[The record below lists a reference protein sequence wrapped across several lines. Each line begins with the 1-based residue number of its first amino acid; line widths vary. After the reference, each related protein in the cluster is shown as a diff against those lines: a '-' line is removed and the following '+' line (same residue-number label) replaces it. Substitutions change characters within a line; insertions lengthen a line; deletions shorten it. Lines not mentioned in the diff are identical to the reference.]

1 MLNNVNPILI
11 SAAASELSA
20 TAQAVMWLALVVC
33 IVLSGVFSATE
44 TAYSTASKVRL
55 TTMADEGDKKA
66 GKVVKLLEKYEK
78 VLFTV
83 LVGNNIVNI
92 TATTLATLLFV
103 NLMPAVGATVSTVVV
118 TVVVLLFGEISPK
131 MLAKQHPEAFC
142 KNIYGFLRCCIVVL
156 TPITLIFEG
165 WKWLLSKIFR
175 FPKTA
180 SFSEEE
186 LITIVETAE
195 NEGQLE
201 KHESEL
207 IRSAIE
213 FEDLDVRDIMVPRVN
228 VEAVPEDAT
237 MEEIYKVFVESGYSR
252 LPVYRDDIDTIVGIL
267 HEKDFSV
274 LLHDGK
280 TDIKPIIKKCIYLTQ
295 SIKISTALGMLQK
308 EKIHMAIVVDEFGG
322 TDGIVTLED
331 ILEELVG
338 EIYDEH
344 DSEEEQIKKIDDN
357 TYLIKGDEN
366 FEEMLEEL
374 DVKSPDEETEATT
387 VGGFV
392 SEQLDRMPAP
402 GDKLTVEGMEMEVIK
417 ATDKTVDEVKVTVL
431 PPQDDE
437 DD

>member
-1 MLNNVNPILI
+1 MNNPNAL
-11 SAAASELSA
+11 LSA
-20 TAQAVMWLALVVC
+20 STTVTAIMWLALVLC
-33 IVLSGVFSATE
+33 IVLSGIFSATE

-55 TTMADEGDKKA
+55 TTMSDEGDKKA
-66 GKVVKLLEKYEK
+66 GKVLKLLNNYEK

-92 TATTLATLLFV
+92 TATTLATLLFIA
-103 NLMPAVGATVSTVVV
+103 MMGDIGATVSTIVI

-131 MLAKQHPEAFC
+131 MLAKQHPEGFA
-142 KNIYGFLRCCIVVL
+142 KNVYGFLRACMFIL
-156 TPITLIFEG
+156 TPITFILDG

-175 FPKTA
+175 FPQTA

-274 LLHDGK
+274 LLHDGG
-280 TDIKPIIKKCIYLTQ
+280 TDIKPLIKKCIYLTQ

-357 TYLIKGDEN
+357 TYIIKGDEN

-402 GDKLTVEGMEMEVIK
+402 GDKLTVDGMEMEVIK
-417 ATDKTVDEVKVTVL
+417 ATDKTVDEIKVTVL
-431 PPQDDE
+431 PSQDE
-437 DD
+437 DDD

>member
-1 MLNNVNPILI
+1 MIITNAFTIA
-11 SAAASELSA
+11 SASVPLES
-20 TAQAVMWLALVVC
+20 TAQAFMWLALIIC
-33 IVLSGVFSATE
+33 FILSAVFSATE

-66 GKVVKLLEKYEK
+66 AKVCKLLDRFED
-78 VLFTV
+78 VLYAV

-92 TATTLATLLFV
+92 TATTLATLLFIAM
-103 NLMPAVGATVSTVVV
+103 LGDVGATVSTIVV
-118 TVVVLLFGEISPK
+118 TVVVLLFGEITPK
-131 MLAKQHPEAFC
+131 ILAKQNPEGFA
-142 KNIYGFLRCCIVVL
+142 KSVYGFLRCCMFVL
-156 TPITLIFEG
+156 TPITFVLGG
-165 WKWLLSKIFR
+165 WKWLMSKTFR
-175 FPKTA
+175 FSKQA

-228 VEAVPEDAT
+228 VEAVPEDAS
-237 MEEIYKVFVESGYSR
+237 MEEIYKVFAETAYSR
-252 LPVYRDDIDTIVGIL
+252 LPVYRGDIDTIVGIL
-267 HEKDFSV
+267 HEKDFSA

-280 TDIKPIIKKCIYLTQ
+280 TDIGPIIKKCIYLTQ

-344 DSEEEQIKKIDDN
+344 DREEEQIRKINDN
-357 TYLIKGDEN
+357 TYIIKGDEN
-366 FEEMLEEL
+366 FEEVLEKL

-387 VGGFV
+387 LGGFV

-402 GDKLTVEGMEMEVIK
+402 GDKLTVDGMEMEVTK
-417 ATDKTVDEVKVTVL
+417 ATDKTVDEIKVTVL
-431 PPQDDE
+431 PTEDDE

>member
-1 MLNNVNPILI
+1 MNNLNAL
-11 SAAASELSA
+11 LSA
-20 TAQAVMWLALVVC
+20 STTVTAIMWLALVLC
-33 IVLSGVFSATE
+33 IVLSGIFSATE

-55 TTMADEGDKKA
+55 TTMSDEGDKKA
-66 GKVVKLLEKYEK
+66 GKVLKLLNNYEK

-92 TATTLATLLFV
+92 TATTLATLLFIA
-103 NLMPAVGATVSTVVV
+103 MMGDIGATVSTIVI

-131 MLAKQHPEAFC
+131 MLAKQHPEGFA
-142 KNIYGFLRCCIVVL
+142 KNVYGFLRACMFIL
-156 TPITLIFEG
+156 TPITFILDG
-165 WKWLLSKIFR
+165 WKWLLSKMFR
-175 FPKTA
+175 FPQTA

-274 LLHDGK
+274 LLHDGG
-280 TDIKPIIKKCIYLTQ
+280 TDIKPLIKKCIYLTQ

-357 TYLIKGDEN
+357 TYIIKGDEN

-402 GDKLTVEGMEMEVIK
+402 GDKLTVDGMEMEVIK
-417 ATDKTVDEVKVTVL
+417 ATDKKVDEIKVTVL
-431 PPQDDE
+431 PSQDE
-437 DD
+437 DDD

>member
-1 MLNNVNPILI
+1 MNNPNAL
-11 SAAASELSA
+11 LSA
-20 TAQAVMWLALVVC
+20 STTVTAIMWLALVLC
-33 IVLSGVFSATE
+33 LVLSGLFSATE
-44 TAYSTASKVRL
+44 TAYSTVSKVRL
-55 TTMADEGDKKA
+55 TTMSDEGDKKA
-66 GKVVKLLEKYEK
+66 GKVLKLLNNYEK

-92 TATTLATLLFV
+92 TATTLATLLFIA
-103 NLMPAVGATVSTVVV
+103 MMGDIGATVSTIVI
-118 TVVVLLFGEISPK
+118 TVVVLLFSEISPK
-131 MLAKQHPEAFC
+131 MLAKQHPEGFA
-142 KNIYGFLRCCIVVL
+142 KNVYGFLRACMFIL
-156 TPITLIFEG
+156 TPITFILDG

-175 FPKTA
+175 FPQTA

-274 LLHDGK
+274 LLHDGG
-280 TDIKPIIKKCIYLTQ
+280 TDIKPLIKKCIYLTQ

-344 DSEEEQIKKIDDN
+344 DSEEEQIKKIDDH
-357 TYLIKGDEN
+357 TYIIKGDEN

-402 GDKLTVEGMEMEVIK
+402 GDKLTVDGMEMEVIK
-417 ATDKTVDEVKVTVL
+417 ATDKKVDEIKVTVL
-431 PPQDDE
+431 PSQDE
-437 DD
+437 DDD

>member
-1 MLNNVNPILI
+1 MNNPNAL
-11 SAAASELSA
+11 LSA
-20 TAQAVMWLALVVC
+20 STTVTAIMWLALVLC
-33 IVLSGVFSATE
+33 IVLSGLFSAME

-55 TTMADEGDKKA
+55 TTMSDEGDKKA
-66 GKVVKLLEKYEK
+66 GKVLKLLNNYEK

-92 TATTLATLLFV
+92 IATTLATLLFIA
-103 NLMPAVGATVSTVVV
+103 MMGDIGATISTIVI

-131 MLAKQHPEAFC
+131 MLAKQHPEGFA
-142 KNIYGFLRCCIVVL
+142 KNVYGFLRACMFIL
-156 TPITLIFEG
+156 TPITFILDG

-175 FPKTA
+175 FPQTA

-274 LLHDGK
+274 LLHDGG
-280 TDIKPIIKKCIYLTQ
+280 TDIKPLIKKCIYLTQ

-344 DSEEEQIKKIDDN
+344 DSEEEQIKKIDDH
-357 TYLIKGDEN
+357 TYIIKGDEN

-402 GDKLTVEGMEMEVIK
+402 GDKLTVDGMEMEVIK
-417 ATDKTVDEVKVTVL
+417 ATDKKVDEIKVTVL
-431 PPQDDE
+431 PSQDE
-437 DD
+437 DDD

>member
-1 MLNNVNPILI
+1 MNNPNAL
-11 SAAASELSA
+11 LSA
-20 TAQAVMWLALVVC
+20 STTVTAIMWLALVLC
-33 IVLSGVFSATE
+33 IVLSGLFSATE

-55 TTMADEGDKKA
+55 TTMSDEGDKKA
-66 GKVVKLLEKYEK
+66 GKVLKLLNNYEK

-92 TATTLATLLFV
+92 TATTLATLLFIA
-103 NLMPAVGATVSTVVV
+103 MMGDIGATVSTIVV

-131 MLAKQHPEAFC
+131 MLAKQHPEGFA
-142 KNIYGFLRCCIVVL
+142 KSIYGFLRACMVIL
-156 TPITLIFEG
+156 TPITFILGG
-165 WKWLLSKIFR
+165 WKWLLSKMFR
-175 FPKTA
+175 FPQTA

-274 LLHDGK
+274 LLHDGG
-280 TDIKPIIKKCIYLTQ
+280 TDIKPLIKKCIYLTQ

-357 TYLIKGDEN
+357 TYIIKGDEN

-402 GDKLTVEGMEMEVIK
+402 GDKLTVDGMEMEVIK
-417 ATDKTVDEVKVTVL
+417 ATDKKVDEIKVTVL
-431 PPQDDE
+431 PSQDE
-437 DD
+437 DDD

>member
-1 MLNNVNPILI
+1 MNNPNAL
-11 SAAASELSA
+11 LSA
-20 TAQAVMWLALVVC
+20 STTVTAIMWLALVLC
-33 IVLSGVFSATE
+33 IVLSGLFSAME

-55 TTMADEGDKKA
+55 TTMSDEGDKKA
-66 GKVVKLLEKYEK
+66 GKVLKLLNNYEK

-92 TATTLATLLFV
+92 IATTLATLLFIA
-103 NLMPAVGATVSTVVV
+103 MMGDIGATVSTIVI

-131 MLAKQHPEAFC
+131 MLAKQHPEGFA
-142 KNIYGFLRCCIVVL
+142 KNVYGFLRVCMFIL
-156 TPITLIFEG
+156 TPITFILDG

-175 FPKTA
+175 FPQTA

-274 LLHDGK
+274 LLHDGG
-280 TDIKPIIKKCIYLTQ
+280 TDIKPLIKKCIYLTQ

-357 TYLIKGDEN
+357 TYIIKGDEN

-402 GDKLTVEGMEMEVIK
+402 GDKLTVDGMEMEVIK
-417 ATDKTVDEVKVTVL
+417 ATDKTVDEIKVTVL
-431 PPQDDE
+431 PSQDE
-437 DD
+437 DDD

>member
-1 MLNNVNPILI
+1 MNNPNAL
-11 SAAASELSA
+11 LSA
-20 TAQAVMWLALVVC
+20 STTVAAIMWLALVLC
-33 IVLSGVFSATE
+33 IVLSGLFSAME

-55 TTMADEGDKKA
+55 TTMSDEGDKKA
-66 GKVVKLLEKYEK
+66 GKVLKLLNNYEK

-92 TATTLATLLFV
+92 IATTLATLLFIA
-103 NLMPAVGATVSTVVV
+103 MMGDIGATVSTIVI

-131 MLAKQHPEAFC
+131 MLAKQHPEGFA
-142 KNIYGFLRCCIVVL
+142 KNVYGFLRACMFIL
-156 TPITLIFEG
+156 TPITFILDG

-175 FPKTA
+175 FPQTA

-274 LLHDGK
+274 LLHDGG
-280 TDIKPIIKKCIYLTQ
+280 TDIKPLIKKCIYLTQ

-344 DSEEEQIKKIDDN
+344 DSEEEQIKKIDDH
-357 TYLIKGDEN
+357 TYIIKGDEN

-402 GDKLTVEGMEMEVIK
+402 GDKLTVDGMEMEVIK
-417 ATDKTVDEVKVTVL
+417 ATDKKVDEIKVTVL
-431 PPQDDE
+431 PSQDE
-437 DD
+437 DDD

>member
-1 MLNNVNPILI
+1 MNNPNAL
-11 SAAASELSA
+11 LSA
-20 TAQAVMWLALVVC
+20 STTVTAIMWLALVLC
-33 IVLSGVFSATE
+33 IVLSGIFSATE

-55 TTMADEGDKKA
+55 TTMSDEGDKKA
-66 GKVVKLLEKYEK
+66 GKVLKLLNNYEK

-92 TATTLATLLFV
+92 TATTLATLLFIA
-103 NLMPAVGATVSTVVV
+103 MMGDIGATVSTIVI

-131 MLAKQHPEAFC
+131 MLAKQHPEGFA
-142 KNIYGFLRCCIVVL
+142 KNVYGFLRACMFIL
-156 TPITLIFEG
+156 TPITFILDG
-165 WKWLLSKIFR
+165 WKWLLSKMFR
-175 FPKTA
+175 FPQTA

-228 VEAVPEDAT
+228 VEAVLEDAT

-274 LLHDGK
+274 LLHDGG
-280 TDIKPIIKKCIYLTQ
+280 TDIKPLIKKCIYLTQ

-357 TYLIKGDEN
+357 TYIIKGDEN

-402 GDKLTVEGMEMEVIK
+402 GDKLTVDGMEMEVIK
-417 ATDKTVDEVKVTVL
+417 ATDKTVDEIKVTVL
-431 PPQDDE
+431 PSQDE
-437 DD
+437 DDD

>member
-1 MLNNVNPILI
+1 MNNPNAL
-11 SAAASELSA
+11 LSA
-20 TAQAVMWLALVVC
+20 STTVTAIMWLALVLC
-33 IVLSGVFSATE
+33 IVLSGIFSATE

-55 TTMADEGDKKA
+55 TTMSDEGDKKA
-66 GKVVKLLEKYEK
+66 GKVLKLLNNYEK

-92 TATTLATLLFV
+92 TATTLATLLFIA
-103 NLMPAVGATVSTVVV
+103 MMGDIGATVSTIVI

-131 MLAKQHPEAFC
+131 MLAKQHPEGFA
-142 KNIYGFLRCCIVVL
+142 KNVYGFLRACMFIL
-156 TPITLIFEG
+156 TPITFILDG
-165 WKWLLSKIFR
+165 WKWLLSKMFR
-175 FPKTA
+175 FPQTA

-274 LLHDGK
+274 LLHDGG
-280 TDIKPIIKKCIYLTQ
+280 TDIKPLIKKCIYLTQ

-344 DSEEEQIKKIDDN
+344 DSEEEQIKKIDDH
-357 TYLIKGDEN
+357 TYIIKGDEN

-402 GDKLTVEGMEMEVIK
+402 GDKLTVDGMEMEVIK
-417 ATDKTVDEVKVTVL
+417 ATDKKVDEIKVTVL
-431 PPQDDE
+431 PSQDE
-437 DD
+437 DDD

>member
-1 MLNNVNPILI
+1 MNNPNAL
-11 SAAASELSA
+11 LSA
-20 TAQAVMWLALVVC
+20 STTVTAIMWLALVLC
-33 IVLSGVFSATE
+33 IVLSGIFSATE

-55 TTMADEGDKKA
+55 TTMSDEGDKKA
-66 GKVVKLLEKYEK
+66 GKVLKLLNNYEK

-92 TATTLATLLFV
+92 TATTLATLLFIA
-103 NLMPAVGATVSTVVV
+103 MMGDIGATVSTIVI

-131 MLAKQHPEAFC
+131 MLAKQHPEGFA
-142 KNIYGFLRCCIVVL
+142 KNVYGFLCACMFIL
-156 TPITLIFEG
+156 TPITFILDG
-165 WKWLLSKIFR
+165 WKWLLSKMFR
-175 FPKTA
+175 FPQTA

-274 LLHDGK
+274 LLHDGG
-280 TDIKPIIKKCIYLTQ
+280 TDIKPLIKKCIYLTQ

-344 DSEEEQIKKIDDN
+344 DSEEEQIKKIDDH
-357 TYLIKGDEN
+357 TYIIKGDEN

-402 GDKLTVEGMEMEVIK
+402 GDKLTVDGMEMEVIK
-417 ATDKTVDEVKVTVL
+417 ATDKKVDEIKVTVL
-431 PPQDDE
+431 PSQDE
-437 DD
+437 DDD

>member
-1 MLNNVNPILI
+1 MNNPNAL
-11 SAAASELSA
+11 LSA
-20 TAQAVMWLALVVC
+20 STTVTAIMWLALVLC
-33 IVLSGVFSATE
+33 IVLSGIFSATE

-55 TTMADEGDKKA
+55 TTMSDEGDKKA
-66 GKVVKLLEKYEK
+66 GKVLKLLNNYEK

-92 TATTLATLLFV
+92 TATTLATLLFIA
-103 NLMPAVGATVSTVVV
+103 MMGDIGATVSTIVI

-131 MLAKQHPEAFC
+131 MLAKQHPEGFA
-142 KNIYGFLRCCIVVL
+142 KNVYGFLRACMFIL
-156 TPITLIFEG
+156 TPITFILDG

-175 FPKTA
+175 FPQTA

-201 KHESEL
+201 KHESDL

-274 LLHDGK
+274 LLHDGG
-280 TDIKPIIKKCIYLTQ
+280 TDIKPLIKKCIYLTQ

-344 DSEEEQIKKIDDN
+344 DSEEEQIKKIDDH
-357 TYLIKGDEN
+357 TYIIKGDEN

-402 GDKLTVEGMEMEVIK
+402 GDKLTVDGMEMEVIK
-417 ATDKTVDEVKVTVL
+417 ATDKKVDEIKVTVL
-431 PPQDDE
+431 PSQDE
-437 DD
+437 DDD

>member
-1 MLNNVNPILI
+1 MNNPNAL
-11 SAAASELSA
+11 LSA
-20 TAQAVMWLALVVC
+20 STTVTAIMWLALVLC
-33 IVLSGVFSATE
+33 IVLSGLFSAME

-55 TTMADEGDKKA
+55 TTMSDEGDKKA
-66 GKVVKLLEKYEK
+66 GKVLKLLNNYEK

-92 TATTLATLLFV
+92 IATTLATLLFIA
-103 NLMPAVGATVSTVVV
+103 MMGDIGATVSTIVI

-131 MLAKQHPEAFC
+131 MLAKQHPEGFA
-142 KNIYGFLRCCIVVL
+142 KNVYGFLRVCMFIL
-156 TPITLIFEG
+156 TPITFILDG

-175 FPKTA
+175 FPQTA

-274 LLHDGK
+274 LLHDGG
-280 TDIKPIIKKCIYLTQ
+280 TDIKPLIKKCIYLTQ

-344 DSEEEQIKKIDDN
+344 DSEEEQIKKIDDH
-357 TYLIKGDEN
+357 TYIIKGDEN

-402 GDKLTVEGMEMEVIK
+402 GDKLTVDGMEMEVIK
-417 ATDKTVDEVKVTVL
+417 ATDKKVDEIKVTVL
-431 PPQDDE
+431 PTQDE
-437 DD
+437 DDD

>member
-1 MLNNVNPILI
+1 MNNPNAL
-11 SAAASELSA
+11 LSA
-20 TAQAVMWLALVVC
+20 STTVTAIMWLALVLC
-33 IVLSGVFSATE
+33 IVLSGIFSATE

-55 TTMADEGDKKA
+55 TTMSDEGDKKA
-66 GKVVKLLEKYEK
+66 GKVLKLLNNYEK

-92 TATTLATLLFV
+92 TATTLATLLFIA
-103 NLMPAVGATVSTVVV
+103 MMGDIGATVSTIVI

-131 MLAKQHPEAFC
+131 MLAKQHPEGFA
-142 KNIYGFLRCCIVVL
+142 KNVYGFLRACMFIL
-156 TPITLIFEG
+156 TPITFILDG

-175 FPKTA
+175 FPQTA

-274 LLHDGK
+274 LLHDGG
-280 TDIKPIIKKCIYLTQ
+280 TDIKPLIKKCIYLTQ

-344 DSEEEQIKKIDDN
+344 DSEEEQIKKIDDH
-357 TYLIKGDEN
+357 TYIIKGDEN

-402 GDKLTVEGMEMEVIK
+402 GDKLTVDGMEMEVIK
-417 ATDKTVDEVKVTVL
+417 ATDKKVDEIKVTVL
-431 PPQDDE
+431 PSQDE
-437 DD
+437 DDD

>member
-1 MLNNVNPILI
+1 MNNPNAL
-11 SAAASELSA
+11 LSA
-20 TAQAVMWLALVVC
+20 STTVTAIMWLALVLC
-33 IVLSGVFSATE
+33 IVLSGLFSAME

-55 TTMADEGDKKA
+55 TTMSDEGDKKA
-66 GKVVKLLEKYEK
+66 GKVLKLLNNYEK

-92 TATTLATLLFV
+92 IATTLATLLFIA
-103 NLMPAVGATVSTVVV
+103 MMGDIGATVSTIVI

-131 MLAKQHPEAFC
+131 MLAKQHPEGFA
-142 KNIYGFLRCCIVVL
+142 KNVYGFLRVCMFIL
-156 TPITLIFEG
+156 TPITFILDG

-175 FPKTA
+175 FPQTA

-274 LLHDGK
+274 LLHDGG
-280 TDIKPIIKKCIYLTQ
+280 TDIKPLIKKCIYLTQ

-357 TYLIKGDEN
+357 TYIIKGDEN

-402 GDKLTVEGMEMEVIK
+402 GDKLTVDGMEMEVIK
-417 ATDKTVDEVKVTVL
+417 ATDKKVDEIKVTVL
-431 PPQDDE
+431 PSQDE
-437 DD
+437 DDD

>member
-1 MLNNVNPILI
+1 MNNPNAL
-11 SAAASELSA
+11 LSA
-20 TAQAVMWLALVVC
+20 STTVTAIMWLALVLC
-33 IVLSGVFSATE
+33 IVLSGLFSAME

-55 TTMADEGDKKA
+55 TTMSDEGDKKA
-66 GKVVKLLEKYEK
+66 GKVLKLLNNYEK

-92 TATTLATLLFV
+92 IATTLATLLFIA
-103 NLMPAVGATVSTVVV
+103 MMGDIGATVSTIVI

-131 MLAKQHPEAFC
+131 MLAKQHPEGFA
-142 KNIYGFLRCCIVVL
+142 KNVYGFLRVCMFIL
-156 TPITLIFEG
+156 TPVTFILDG

-175 FPKTA
+175 FPQTA

-274 LLHDGK
+274 LLHDGG
-280 TDIKPIIKKCIYLTQ
+280 TDIKPLIKKCIYLTQ

-344 DSEEEQIKKIDDN
+344 DSEEEQIKKIDDH
-357 TYLIKGDEN
+357 TYIIKGDEN

-402 GDKLTVEGMEMEVIK
+402 GDKLTVDGMEMEVIK
-417 ATDKTVDEVKVTVL
+417 ATDKTVDEIKVTVL
-431 PPQDDE
+431 PSQDE
-437 DD
+437 DDD

>member
-1 MLNNVNPILI
+1 MNNPNAL
-11 SAAASELSA
+11 LSA
-20 TAQAVMWLALVVC
+20 STTVTAIMWLALVLC
-33 IVLSGVFSATE
+33 IVLSGIFSATE

-55 TTMADEGDKKA
+55 TTMSDEGDKKA
-66 GKVVKLLEKYEK
+66 GKVLKLLNNYEK

-92 TATTLATLLFV
+92 TATTLATLLFIA
-103 NLMPAVGATVSTVVV
+103 MMGDIGATVSTIVI

-131 MLAKQHPEAFC
+131 MLAKQHPEGFA
-142 KNIYGFLRCCIVVL
+142 KNVYGFLRACMFIL
-156 TPITLIFEG
+156 TPITFILDG
-165 WKWLLSKIFR
+165 WKWLLSKMFR
-175 FPKTA
+175 FPQTA

-274 LLHDGK
+274 LLHDGG
-280 TDIKPIIKKCIYLTQ
+280 TDIKPLIKKCIYLTQ

-357 TYLIKGDEN
+357 TYIIKGDEN

-402 GDKLTVEGMEMEVIK
+402 GDKLTVDGMEMEVIK
-417 ATDKTVDEVKVTVL
+417 ATDKKVDEIKVTVL
-431 PPQDDE
+431 PSQDE
-437 DD
+437 DDD

>member
-1 MLNNVNPILI
+1 MNNPNAL
-11 SAAASELSA
+11 LSA
-20 TAQAVMWLALVVC
+20 STTVTAIMWIALVLC
-33 IVLSGVFSATE
+33 IVLSGLFSAME

-55 TTMADEGDKKA
+55 TTMSDEGDKKA
-66 GKVVKLLEKYEK
+66 GKVLKLLNNYEK

-92 TATTLATLLFV
+92 IATTLATLLFIA
-103 NLMPAVGATVSTVVV
+103 MMGDIGATVSTIVI

-131 MLAKQHPEAFC
+131 MLAKQHPEGFA
-142 KNIYGFLRCCIVVL
+142 KNVYGFLRVCMFIL
-156 TPITLIFEG
+156 TPITFILDG

-175 FPKTA
+175 FPQTA

-274 LLHDGK
+274 LLHDGG
-280 TDIKPIIKKCIYLTQ
+280 TDIKPLIKKCIYLTQ

-344 DSEEEQIKKIDDN
+344 DSEEEQIKKIDDH
-357 TYLIKGDEN
+357 TYIIKGDEN

-402 GDKLTVEGMEMEVIK
+402 GDKLTVDGMEMEVIK
-417 ATDKTVDEVKVTVL
+417 ATDKKVDEIKVTVL
-431 PPQDDE
+431 PTQDE
-437 DD
+437 DDD

>member
-1 MLNNVNPILI
+1 MIITNAFTIA
-11 SAAASELSA
+11 SASVPLES
-20 TAQAVMWLALVVC
+20 TAQAFMWLALIVC
-33 IVLSGVFSATE
+33 FILSAVFSATE

-66 GKVVKLLEKYEK
+66 AKVCKLLDRFED
-78 VLFTV
+78 VLYAV

-92 TATTLATLLFV
+92 TATTLATLLFIAM
-103 NLMPAVGATVSTVVV
+103 LGDVGATVSTIVV
-118 TVVVLLFGEISPK
+118 TVVVLLFGEITPK
-131 MLAKQHPEAFC
+131 ILAKQNPEGFA
-142 KNIYGFLRCCIVVL
+142 KSVYGFLRCCMFVL
-156 TPITLIFEG
+156 TPITFVLGG
-165 WKWLLSKIFR
+165 WKWLMSKIFR
-175 FPKTA
+175 FSKQA

-237 MEEIYKVFVESGYSR
+237 MEEIYKVFAETAYSR
-252 LPVYRDDIDTIVGIL
+252 LPVYRGDIDTIVGIL
-267 HEKDFSV
+267 HEKDFSA

-280 TDIKPIIKKCIYLTQ
+280 TDIGPIIKKCIYLTQ

-344 DSEEEQIKKIDDN
+344 DREEEQIRKINDN
-357 TYLIKGDEN
+357 TYIIKGDEN
-366 FEEMLEEL
+366 FEEVLEKL

-387 VGGFV
+387 LGGFV

-402 GDKLTVEGMEMEVIK
+402 GDKLTVDGMEMEVTK
-417 ATDKTVDEVKVTVL
+417 ATDKTVDEIKVTVL
-431 PPQDDE
+431 PPEEDE

>member
-1 MLNNVNPILI
+1 MNNPNAL
-11 SAAASELSA
+11 LSA
-20 TAQAVMWLALVVC
+20 STTVTAIMWLALVLC
-33 IVLSGVFSATE
+33 IVLSGIFSATE

-55 TTMADEGDKKA
+55 TTMSDEGDKKA
-66 GKVVKLLEKYEK
+66 GKVLKLLNNYEK

-92 TATTLATLLFV
+92 TATTLATLLFIA
-103 NLMPAVGATVSTVVV
+103 MMGDIGATVSTIVI

-131 MLAKQHPEAFC
+131 MLAKQHPEGFA
-142 KNIYGFLRCCIVVL
+142 KNVYGFLRACMFIL
-156 TPITLIFEG
+156 TPITFILDG

-175 FPKTA
+175 FPQTA

-274 LLHDGK
+274 LLHDGG
-280 TDIKPIIKKCIYLTQ
+280 TDIKPLIKKCIYLTQ

-344 DSEEEQIKKIDDN
+344 DSEEEQIKKIDDH
-357 TYLIKGDEN
+357 TYIIKGDEN

-402 GDKLTVEGMEMEVIK
+402 GDKLTVDGMEMEVIK
-417 ATDKTVDEVKVTVL
+417 ATDKKVDEIKVTVL
-431 PPQDDE
+431 PTQDE
-437 DD
+437 DDD

>member
-1 MLNNVNPILI
+1 MNNLNAL
-11 SAAASELSA
+11 LSA
-20 TAQAVMWLALVVC
+20 STTVTAIMWLALVLC
-33 IVLSGVFSATE
+33 IVLSGIFSATE

-55 TTMADEGDKKA
+55 TTMSDEGDKKA
-66 GKVVKLLEKYEK
+66 GKVLKLLNNYEK

-92 TATTLATLLFV
+92 TATTLATLLFIA
-103 NLMPAVGATVSTVVV
+103 MMGDIGATVSTIVI

-131 MLAKQHPEAFC
+131 MLAKQHPEGFA
-142 KNIYGFLRCCIVVL
+142 KNVYGFLRACMFIL
-156 TPITLIFEG
+156 TPITFILDG

-175 FPKTA
+175 FPQTA

-274 LLHDGK
+274 LLHDGG
-280 TDIKPIIKKCIYLTQ
+280 TDIKPLIKKCIYLTQ

-357 TYLIKGDEN
+357 TYIIKGDEN

-402 GDKLTVEGMEMEVIK
+402 GDKLTVDGMEMEVIK
-417 ATDKTVDEVKVTVL
+417 ATDKTVDEIKVTVL
-431 PPQDDE
+431 PSQDE
-437 DD
+437 DDD

>member
-1 MLNNVNPILI
+1 MNNLNAL
-11 SAAASELSA
+11 LSA
-20 TAQAVMWLALVVC
+20 STTVTAIMWLALVLC
-33 IVLSGVFSATE
+33 IVLSGIFSATE

-55 TTMADEGDKKA
+55 TTMSDEGDKKA
-66 GKVVKLLEKYEK
+66 GKVLKLLNNYEK

-92 TATTLATLLFV
+92 TATTLATLLFIA
-103 NLMPAVGATVSTVVV
+103 MMGDIGATVSTIVI

-131 MLAKQHPEAFC
+131 MLAKQHPEGFA
-142 KNIYGFLRCCIVVL
+142 KNVYGFLRACMFIL
-156 TPITLIFEG
+156 TPITFILDG
-165 WKWLLSKIFR
+165 WKWLLSKMFR
-175 FPKTA
+175 FPQTA

-274 LLHDGK
+274 LLHDGG
-280 TDIKPIIKKCIYLTQ
+280 TDIKPLIKKCIYLTQ

-344 DSEEEQIKKIDDN
+344 DSEEEQIKKIDDH
-357 TYLIKGDEN
+357 TYIIKGDEN

-402 GDKLTVEGMEMEVIK
+402 GDKLTVDGMEMEVIK
-417 ATDKTVDEVKVTVL
+417 ATDKKVDEIKVTVL
-431 PPQDDE
+431 PSQDE
-437 DD
+437 DDD

>member
-1 MLNNVNPILI
+1 MNNPNAL
-11 SAAASELSA
+11 LSA
-20 TAQAVMWLALVVC
+20 STTVTAIMWLALVLC
-33 IVLSGVFSATE
+33 IVLSGLFSAME

-55 TTMADEGDKKA
+55 TTMSDEGDKKA
-66 GKVVKLLEKYEK
+66 GKVLKLLNNYEK

-92 TATTLATLLFV
+92 IATTLATLLFIA
-103 NLMPAVGATVSTVVV
+103 MMGDIGATVSTIVI

-131 MLAKQHPEAFC
+131 MLAKQHPEGFA
-142 KNIYGFLRCCIVVL
+142 KNVYGFLRACMFIL
-156 TPITLIFEG
+156 TPITFILDG
-165 WKWLLSKIFR
+165 WKWLLSKMFR
-175 FPKTA
+175 FPQTA

-274 LLHDGK
+274 LLHDGG
-280 TDIKPIIKKCIYLTQ
+280 TDIKPLIKKCIYLTQ

-357 TYLIKGDEN
+357 TYIIKGDEN

-402 GDKLTVEGMEMEVIK
+402 GDKLTVDGMEMEVIK
-417 ATDKTVDEVKVTVL
+417 ATDKTVDEIKVTVL
-431 PPQDDE
+431 PSQDE
-437 DD
+437 DDD

>member
-1 MLNNVNPILI
+1 MNNPNAL
-11 SAAASELSA
+11 LSA
-20 TAQAVMWLALVVC
+20 STTVTAIMWLALVLC
-33 IVLSGVFSATE
+33 IVLSGIFSATE

-55 TTMADEGDKKA
+55 TTMSDEGDKKA
-66 GKVVKLLEKYEK
+66 GKVLKLLNNYEK

-92 TATTLATLLFV
+92 IATTLATLLFIAM
-103 NLMPAVGATVSTVVV
+103 LGDIGATVSTIVI

-131 MLAKQHPEAFC
+131 MLAKQHPEGFA
-142 KNIYGFLRCCIVVL
+142 KNVYGFLRVCMFIL
-156 TPITLIFEG
+156 TPITFILDG

-175 FPKTA
+175 FPQTA

-274 LLHDGK
+274 LLHDGG
-280 TDIKPIIKKCIYLTQ
+280 TDIKPLIKKCIYLTQ

-344 DSEEEQIKKIDDN
+344 DSEEEQIKKIDDH
-357 TYLIKGDEN
+357 TYIIKGDEN

-402 GDKLTVEGMEMEVIK
+402 GDKLTVDGMEMEVIK
-417 ATDKTVDEVKVTVL
+417 ATDKKVDEIKVTVL
-431 PPQDDE
+431 PSQDE
-437 DD
+437 DDD

>member
-1 MLNNVNPILI
+1 M
-11 SAAASELSA
+11 
-20 TAQAVMWLALVVC
+20 
-33 IVLSGVFSATE
+33 E

-55 TTMADEGDKKA
+55 TTMSDEGDKKA
-66 GKVVKLLEKYEK
+66 GKVLKLLNNYEK

-92 TATTLATLLFV
+92 IATTLATLLFIA
-103 NLMPAVGATVSTVVV
+103 MMGDIGATVSTIVI

-131 MLAKQHPEAFC
+131 MLAKQHPEGFA
-142 KNIYGFLRCCIVVL
+142 KNVYGFLRACMFIL
-156 TPITLIFEG
+156 TPITFILDG

-175 FPKTA
+175 FPQTA

-274 LLHDGK
+274 LLHDGG
-280 TDIKPIIKKCIYLTQ
+280 TDIKPLIKKCIYLTQ

-344 DSEEEQIKKIDDN
+344 DSEEEQIKKIDDH
-357 TYLIKGDEN
+357 TYIIKGDEN

-402 GDKLTVEGMEMEVIK
+402 GDKLTVDGMEMEVIK
-417 ATDKTVDEVKVTVL
+417 ATDKKVDEIKVTVL
-431 PPQDDE
+431 PSQDE
-437 DD
+437 DDD

>member
-1 MLNNVNPILI
+1 MNNPNAL
-11 SAAASELSA
+11 LSA
-20 TAQAVMWLALVVC
+20 STTVTAIMWLALVLC
-33 IVLSGVFSATE
+33 IVLSGIFSATE

-55 TTMADEGDKKA
+55 TTMSDEGDKKA
-66 GKVVKLLEKYEK
+66 GKVLKLLNNYEK

-92 TATTLATLLFV
+92 TATTLATLLFIA
-103 NLMPAVGATVSTVVV
+103 MMGDIGATVSTIVI
-118 TVVVLLFGEISPK
+118 TIVVLLFGEISPK
-131 MLAKQHPEAFC
+131 MLAKQHPEGFA
-142 KNIYGFLRCCIVVL
+142 KNVYGFLRACMFIL
-156 TPITLIFEG
+156 TPITFILDG
-165 WKWLLSKIFR
+165 WKWLLSKMFR
-175 FPKTA
+175 FPQTA

-274 LLHDGK
+274 LLHDGG
-280 TDIKPIIKKCIYLTQ
+280 TDIKPLIKKCIYLTQ

-344 DSEEEQIKKIDDN
+344 DSEEEQIKKIDDH
-357 TYLIKGDEN
+357 TYIIKGDEN

-392 SEQLDRMPAP
+392 SEQLDRMPTP
-402 GDKLTVEGMEMEVIK
+402 GDKLTVDGMEMEVIK
-417 ATDKTVDEVKVTVL
+417 ATDKKVDEIKVTVL
-431 PPQDDE
+431 PSQDE
-437 DD
+437 DDD

>member
-1 MLNNVNPILI
+1 MNNPNAL
-11 SAAASELSA
+11 LSA
-20 TAQAVMWLALVVC
+20 STTVTAIMWLALVLC
-33 IVLSGVFSATE
+33 IVLSGLFSAME

-55 TTMADEGDKKA
+55 TTMSDEGDKKA
-66 GKVVKLLEKYEK
+66 GKVLKLLNNYEK

-92 TATTLATLLFV
+92 IATTLATLLFIA
-103 NLMPAVGATVSTVVV
+103 MMGDIGATVSTIVI

-131 MLAKQHPEAFC
+131 MLAKQHPEGFA
-142 KNIYGFLRCCIVVL
+142 KNVYGFLRVCMFIL
-156 TPITLIFEG
+156 TPITFILDG
-165 WKWLLSKIFR
+165 WKLLLSKIFR
-175 FPKTA
+175 FPQTA

-267 HEKDFSV
+267 DEKDFSV
-274 LLHDGK
+274 LLHDGG
-280 TDIKPIIKKCIYLTQ
+280 TDIKPLIKKCIYLTQ

-344 DSEEEQIKKIDDN
+344 DSEEEQIKKIDEH
-357 TYLIKGDEN
+357 TYIIKGDEN

-402 GDKLTVEGMEMEVIK
+402 GDKLTVDGMEMEVIK
-417 ATDKTVDEVKVTVL
+417 ATDKKVDEIKVTVL
-431 PPQDDE
+431 PSQDE
-437 DD
+437 DDD

>member
-1 MLNNVNPILI
+1 MNNLNAL
-11 SAAASELSA
+11 LSA
-20 TAQAVMWLALVVC
+20 STTVTAIMWLALVLC
-33 IVLSGVFSATE
+33 IVLSGIFSATE

-55 TTMADEGDKKA
+55 TTMSDEGDKKA
-66 GKVVKLLEKYEK
+66 GKVLKLLNNYEK

-92 TATTLATLLFV
+92 IATTLATLLFIA
-103 NLMPAVGATVSTVVV
+103 MMGDIGATVSTIVI

-131 MLAKQHPEAFC
+131 MLAKQHPEGFA
-142 KNIYGFLRCCIVVL
+142 KNVYGFLRACMFIL
-156 TPITLIFEG
+156 TPITFILDG
-165 WKWLLSKIFR
+165 WKWLLSKMFR
-175 FPKTA
+175 FPQTA

-274 LLHDGK
+274 LLHDGG
-280 TDIKPIIKKCIYLTQ
+280 TDIKPLIKKCIYLTQ

-357 TYLIKGDEN
+357 TYIIKGDEN

-402 GDKLTVEGMEMEVIK
+402 GDKLTVDGMEMEVIK
-417 ATDKTVDEVKVTVL
+417 ATDKTVDEIKVTVL
-431 PPQDDE
+431 PSQDE
-437 DD
+437 DDD

>member
-1 MLNNVNPILI
+1 MNNPNALL
-11 SAAASELSA
+11 SESTTV
-20 TAQAVMWLALVVC
+20 TAIMWLALVLC
-33 IVLSGVFSATE
+33 IVLSGLFSAME

-55 TTMADEGDKKA
+55 TTMSDEGDKKA
-66 GKVVKLLEKYEK
+66 GKVLKLLNNYEK

-92 TATTLATLLFV
+92 IATTLATLLFIA
-103 NLMPAVGATVSTVVV
+103 MMGDIGATVSTIVI

-131 MLAKQHPEAFC
+131 MLAKQHPEGFA
-142 KNIYGFLRCCIVVL
+142 KNVYGFLRVCMFIL
-156 TPITLIFEG
+156 TPITFILDG

-175 FPKTA
+175 FPQTA

-274 LLHDGK
+274 LLHDGG
-280 TDIKPIIKKCIYLTQ
+280 TDIKPLIKKCIYLTQ

-344 DSEEEQIKKIDDN
+344 DSEEEQIKKIDDH
-357 TYLIKGDEN
+357 TYIIKGDEN

-402 GDKLTVEGMEMEVIK
+402 GDKLTVDGMEMEVIK
-417 ATDKTVDEVKVTVL
+417 ATDKKVDEIKVTVL
-431 PPQDDE
+431 PTQDE
-437 DD
+437 DDD

>member
-1 MLNNVNPILI
+1 MNNPNAL
-11 SAAASELSA
+11 LSA
-20 TAQAVMWLALVVC
+20 STTVTAIMWLALVLC
-33 IVLSGVFSATE
+33 IVLSGLFSAME

-55 TTMADEGDKKA
+55 TTMSDEGDKKA
-66 GKVVKLLEKYEK
+66 GKVLKLLNNYEK

-92 TATTLATLLFV
+92 IATTLATLLFIAI
-103 NLMPAVGATVSTVVV
+103 MGDIGATVSTIVI

-131 MLAKQHPEAFC
+131 MLAKQHPEGFA
-142 KNIYGFLRCCIVVL
+142 KNVYGFLRVCMFIL
-156 TPITLIFEG
+156 TPITFILDG

-175 FPKTA
+175 FPQTA

-274 LLHDGK
+274 LLHDGG
-280 TDIKPIIKKCIYLTQ
+280 TDIKPLIKKCIYLTQ

-344 DSEEEQIKKIDDN
+344 DSEEEQIKKIDDH
-357 TYLIKGDEN
+357 TYIIKGDEN

-402 GDKLTVEGMEMEVIK
+402 GDKLTVDGMEMEVIK
-417 ATDKTVDEVKVTVL
+417 ATDKKVDEIKVTVL
-431 PPQDDE
+431 PSQDE
-437 DD
+437 DDD

>member
-1 MLNNVNPILI
+1 MNNPNAL
-11 SAAASELSA
+11 LSA
-20 TAQAVMWLALVVC
+20 STTVTAIMWLALVLC
-33 IVLSGVFSATE
+33 IVLSGIFSATE

-55 TTMADEGDKKA
+55 TTMSDEGDKKA
-66 GKVVKLLEKYEK
+66 GKVLKLLNNYEK

-92 TATTLATLLFV
+92 TATTLATLLFIA
-103 NLMPAVGATVSTVVV
+103 MMGDIGATVSTIVI

-131 MLAKQHPEAFC
+131 MLAKQHPEGFA
-142 KNIYGFLRCCIVVL
+142 KNVYGFLRACMFIL
-156 TPITLIFEG
+156 TPITFILDG
-165 WKWLLSKIFR
+165 WKWLLSKMFR
-175 FPKTA
+175 FPQTA

-274 LLHDGK
+274 LLHDGG
-280 TDIKPIIKKCIYLTQ
+280 TDIKPLIKKCIYLTQ

-357 TYLIKGDEN
+357 TYIIKGDEN

-402 GDKLTVEGMEMEVIK
+402 GDKLTVDGMEMEVIK
-417 ATDKTVDEVKVTVL
+417 ATDKTVDEIKVTVL
-431 PPQDDE
+431 PSQDE
-437 DD
+437 DDD

>member
-1 MLNNVNPILI
+1 MIITNAFTIA
-11 SAAASELSA
+11 SASVPLES
-20 TAQAVMWLALVVC
+20 TAQAFMWLALIIC
-33 IVLSGVFSATE
+33 FILSAVFSATE

-66 GKVVKLLEKYEK
+66 AKVCKLLDRFED
-78 VLFTV
+78 VLYAV

-92 TATTLATLLFV
+92 TATTLATLLFIAM
-103 NLMPAVGATVSTVVV
+103 LGDVGATVSTIVV
-118 TVVVLLFGEISPK
+118 TVVVLLFGEITPK
-131 MLAKQHPEAFC
+131 ILAKQHPEGFA
-142 KNIYGFLRCCIVVL
+142 KSVYGFLRCCMFVL
-156 TPITLIFEG
+156 TPITFVLGG
-165 WKWLLSKIFR
+165 WKWLMSKTFR
-175 FPKTA
+175 FSKQA

-237 MEEIYKVFVESGYSR
+237 MEEIYKVFAETAYSR
-252 LPVYRDDIDTIVGIL
+252 LPVYRGDIDTIVGIL
-267 HEKDFSV
+267 HEKDFSA

-280 TDIKPIIKKCIYLTQ
+280 TDIGPIIKKCIYLTQ

-344 DSEEEQIKKIDDN
+344 DREEEQIRKINDN
-357 TYLIKGDEN
+357 TYIIKGDEN
-366 FEEMLEEL
+366 FEEVLEKL

-387 VGGFV
+387 LGGFV

-402 GDKLTVEGMEMEVIK
+402 GDKLTVDGMEMEVTK
-417 ATDKTVDEVKVTVL
+417 ATDKTVDEIKVTVL
-431 PPQDDE
+431 PPEEDE

>member
-1 MLNNVNPILI
+1 MNNPNAL
-11 SAAASELSA
+11 LSA
-20 TAQAVMWLALVVC
+20 STTVTAIMWLALVLC
-33 IVLSGVFSATE
+33 IVLSGFFSAME

-55 TTMADEGDKKA
+55 TTMSDEGDKKA
-66 GKVVKLLEKYEK
+66 GKVLKLLNNYEK

-92 TATTLATLLFV
+92 IATTLATLLFIA
-103 NLMPAVGATVSTVVV
+103 MMGDIGATVSTIVI

-131 MLAKQHPEAFC
+131 MLAKQHPEGFA
-142 KNIYGFLRCCIVVL
+142 KNVYGFLRVCMFIL
-156 TPITLIFEG
+156 TPITFILDG

-175 FPKTA
+175 FPQTA

-274 LLHDGK
+274 LLHDGG
-280 TDIKPIIKKCIYLTQ
+280 TDIKPLIKKCIYLTQ

-344 DSEEEQIKKIDDN
+344 DSEEEQIKKIDDH
-357 TYLIKGDEN
+357 TYIIKGDEN

-402 GDKLTVEGMEMEVIK
+402 GDKLTVDGMEMEVIK
-417 ATDKTVDEVKVTVL
+417 ATDKKVDEIKVTVL
-431 PPQDDE
+431 PSQDE
-437 DD
+437 DDD

>member
-1 MLNNVNPILI
+1 MNNPNAL
-11 SAAASELSA
+11 LSA
-20 TAQAVMWLALVVC
+20 STTVTAIMWLALVLC
-33 IVLSGVFSATE
+33 IVLSGLFSAME

-55 TTMADEGDKKA
+55 TTMSDEGDKKA
-66 GKVVKLLEKYEK
+66 GKVLKLLNNYEK

-92 TATTLATLLFV
+92 IATTLATLLFIA
-103 NLMPAVGATVSTVVV
+103 MMGDIGATVSTIVI

-131 MLAKQHPEAFC
+131 MLAKQHPEGFA
-142 KNIYGFLRCCIVVL
+142 KNVYGFLRVCMFIL
-156 TPITLIFEG
+156 TPITFILDG

-175 FPKTA
+175 FPQTA

-274 LLHDGK
+274 LLHDGG
-280 TDIKPIIKKCIYLTQ
+280 TDIKPLIKKCIYLTQ

-344 DSEEEQIKKIDDN
+344 DSEEEQIKKIDDH
-357 TYLIKGDEN
+357 TYIIKGDEN

-374 DVKSPDEETEATT
+374 DVKSPDEETEETT

-402 GDKLTVEGMEMEVIK
+402 GDKLTVDGMEMEVIK
-417 ATDKTVDEVKVTVL
+417 ATDKKVDEIKVTVL
-431 PPQDDE
+431 PSQDE
-437 DD
+437 DDD

>member
-1 MLNNVNPILI
+1 MNNLNAL
-11 SAAASELSA
+11 LSA
-20 TAQAVMWLALVVC
+20 STTVTAIMWLALVLC
-33 IVLSGVFSATE
+33 IVLSGIFSATE

-55 TTMADEGDKKA
+55 TTMSDEGDKKA
-66 GKVVKLLEKYEK
+66 GKVLKLLNNYEK

-92 TATTLATLLFV
+92 TATTLATLLFIA
-103 NLMPAVGATVSTVVV
+103 MMGDIGATVSTIVI

-131 MLAKQHPEAFC
+131 MLAKQHPEGFA
-142 KNIYGFLRCCIVVL
+142 KNVYGFLRACMFIL
-156 TPITLIFEG
+156 TPITFILDG
-165 WKWLLSKIFR
+165 WKWLLSKMFR
-175 FPKTA
+175 FPQTA

-213 FEDLDVRDIMVPRVN
+213 FEDLDVRAIMVPRVN

-274 LLHDGK
+274 LLHDGG
-280 TDIKPIIKKCIYLTQ
+280 TDIKPLIKKCIYLTQ

-357 TYLIKGDEN
+357 TYIIKGDEN

-402 GDKLTVEGMEMEVIK
+402 GDKLTVDGMEMEVIK
-417 ATDKTVDEVKVTVL
+417 ATDKKVDEIKVTVL
-431 PPQDDE
+431 PSQDE
-437 DD
+437 DDD

>member
-1 MLNNVNPILI
+1 MDNPNAL
-11 SAAASELSA
+11 LSA
-20 TAQAVMWLALVVC
+20 STTVTAIMWLALVLC
-33 IVLSGVFSATE
+33 IVLSGIFSATE

-55 TTMADEGDKKA
+55 TTMSDEGDKKA
-66 GKVVKLLEKYEK
+66 GKVLKLLNNYEK

-92 TATTLATLLFV
+92 TATTLATLLFIA
-103 NLMPAVGATVSTVVV
+103 MMGDIGATVSTIVI

-131 MLAKQHPEAFC
+131 MLAKQHPEGFA
-142 KNIYGFLRCCIVVL
+142 KNVYGFLRACMFIL
-156 TPITLIFEG
+156 TPITFILDG
-165 WKWLLSKIFR
+165 WKWMLSKMFR
-175 FPKTA
+175 FPQTA

-267 HEKDFSV
+267 HENDFSV
-274 LLHDGK
+274 LLHDGG
-280 TDIKPIIKKCIYLTQ
+280 TDIKPLIKKCIYLTQ

-357 TYLIKGDEN
+357 TYIIKGDEN

-402 GDKLTVEGMEMEVIK
+402 GDKLTVDGMEMEVIK
-417 ATDKTVDEVKVTVL
+417 ATDKKVDEIKVTVL
-431 PPQDDE
+431 PSQDE
-437 DD
+437 DDD

>member
-1 MLNNVNPILI
+1 MNNPNAL
-11 SAAASELSA
+11 LSA
-20 TAQAVMWLALVVC
+20 STTVTAIMWLALVLC
-33 IVLSGVFSATE
+33 IVLSGIFSATE

-55 TTMADEGDKKA
+55 TTMSDEGDKKA
-66 GKVVKLLEKYEK
+66 GKVLKLLNNYEK

-92 TATTLATLLFV
+92 TATTLATLLFIA
-103 NLMPAVGATVSTVVV
+103 MMGDIGATVSTIVI

-131 MLAKQHPEAFC
+131 MLAKQHPEGFA
-142 KNIYGFLRCCIVVL
+142 KNVYGFLRACMFIL
-156 TPITLIFEG
+156 TPITFILDG
-165 WKWLLSKIFR
+165 WKWMLSKMFR
-175 FPKTA
+175 FPQTA

-274 LLHDGK
+274 LLHDGG
-280 TDIKPIIKKCIYLTQ
+280 TDIKPLIKKCIYLTQ

-344 DSEEEQIKKIDDN
+344 DSEEEPIKKIDDN
-357 TYLIKGDEN
+357 TYIIKGDEN

-402 GDKLTVEGMEMEVIK
+402 GDKLTVDGMEMEVIK
-417 ATDKTVDEVKVTVL
+417 ATDKKVDEIKVTVL
-431 PPQDDE
+431 PTQDE
-437 DD
+437 DDD